1 MCLRPVSDNPFNQ
14 ARAKETTMK
23 IMAVL
28 HAVWERLRSERG
40 AAETST
46 IFAWI
51 AVGVMV
57 VFGLQALFN
66 SLGADIIG
74 WLRDKVRF

>member
-1 MCLRPVSDNPFNQ
+1 
-14 ARAKETTMK
+14 MK
-23 IMAVL
+23 AIASL
-28 HAVWERLRSERG
+28 HALWERLRDERG

-57 VFGLQALFN
+57 VFGMQTLFN
-66 SLGADIIG
+66 TLGADIIG
-74 WLRDKVRF
+74 WLRAKVSF